1 MLQLTAP
8 NHFLA
13 PGDRMSVL
21 RLDGGAVVCR
31 CHISIIPLSDK
42 IHTNELS
49 LNEGA
54 GIPAFFFTS
63 ASALL
68 ASQCQSTPRRSPYRI
83 GIFLGHPTTFNGSPY
98 RPLDYNL
105 RLPRPCHTCREIFSG
120 NGAHGRRAGIS
131 ATRSAQEIRCTSNAY
146 SVIG

>member
-21 RLDGGAVVCR
+21 RLDCGAVACR

-42 IHTNELS
+42 IHTNKLS

-63 ASALL
+63 ASALP

-83 GIFLGHPTTFNGSPY
+83 GIFLGHPTTFNEDHRIALWTTICACHHLATHVVKFSQATAPMAGEQAY
-98 RPLDYNL
+98 
-105 RLPRPCHTCREIFSG
+105 LPPE
-120 NGAHGRRAGIS
+120 APK
-131 ATRSAQEIRCTSNAY
+131 RSDVRQMHIP
-146 SVIG
+146 